1 MTRQTW
7 EEERDARLLAR
18 IEKMLERVD
27 ATLELIL
34 DRLPPPPQY
43 LQTVGIVVI
52 PVPGSTPQE

>member
-7 EEERDARLLAR
+7 EEERDARILAR

-34 DRLPPPPQY
+34 DRIPPPPQY
-43 LQTVGIVVI
+43 LPTVGIVVI
-52 PVPGSTPQE
+52 PVPGSTPQA

>member
-34 DRLPPPPQY
+34 DRLPPTPQY
-43 LQTVGIVVI
+43 LPTIAVVV
-52 PVPGSTPQE
+52 VPME